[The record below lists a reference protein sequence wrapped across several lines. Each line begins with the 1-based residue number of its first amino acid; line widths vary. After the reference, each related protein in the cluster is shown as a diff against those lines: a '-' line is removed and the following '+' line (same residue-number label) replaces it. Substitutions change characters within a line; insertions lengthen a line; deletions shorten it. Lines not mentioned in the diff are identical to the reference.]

1 MHLDVCVVIIT
12 GHMMVVSIGLAQ
24 TFRMHKEF
32 YQMCVM
38 VLATYFERIK
48 RRVKSLQI
56 STTDQLY
63 VVTYWSHDVG
73 NC

>member
-56 STTDQLY
+56 STTDQLCCGY
-63 VVTYWSHDVG
+63 ILVT
-73 NC
+73 